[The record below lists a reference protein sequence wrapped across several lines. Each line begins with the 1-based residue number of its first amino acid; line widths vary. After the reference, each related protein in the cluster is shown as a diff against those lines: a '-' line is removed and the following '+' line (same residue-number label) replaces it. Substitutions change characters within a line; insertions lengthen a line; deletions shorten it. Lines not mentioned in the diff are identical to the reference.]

1 MPTVVPWSP
10 PLGSGESKAFGS
22 PSILVKLLKAG
33 STGKPIKRNPLHV
46 RYNYRYFQAAKLL
59 CKCYCFHSTSL
70 QHKGKG
76 LPRSMQ
82 LLKLTKDRKLPSR
95 HTLLAGLKWPLWIWS
110 SIFRKTSNIL
120 PHHLNKFVSEDAQKR
135 ERELLMGL
143 THSSERYN

>member
-95 HTLLAGLKWPLWIWS
+95 HTLLAGLKWPL
-110 SIFRKTSNIL
+110 SIFRKTSNIFAT
-120 PHHLNKFVSEDAQKR
+120 PFEQICFRRCAEEGERVINGLNSLLR
-135 ERELLMGL
+135 EI
-143 THSSERYN
+143 